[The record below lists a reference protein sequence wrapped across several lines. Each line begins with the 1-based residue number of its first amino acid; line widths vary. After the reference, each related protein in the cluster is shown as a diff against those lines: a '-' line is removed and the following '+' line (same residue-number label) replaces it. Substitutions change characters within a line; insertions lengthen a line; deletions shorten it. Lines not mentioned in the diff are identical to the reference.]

1 MLGQRLSNEQSN
13 VGPTKYVAVGPT
25 LNQRLGFGWRMVSV
39 LAGNIN
45 EDGSTHV
52 IVYGKLTHTDQYL
65 NISLQHKMSVL
76 RTLMRRA
83 EVMVTRLDCRTKE
96 MAHIQDSL
104 KTNGYKQWMFKVS
117 KPNQQQS
124 ITSTRPTINVGLSC
138 MQGTSEALTCMVK
151 AHGVSTFNRHIN

>member
-1 MLGQRLSNEQSN
+1 MFTTSTEPEQDS
-13 VGPTKYVAVGPT
+13 T
-25 LNQRLGFGWRMVSV
+25 LHFLDACV
-39 LAGNIN
+39 NIN

-65 NISLQHKMSVL
+65 NFSLQHKMSVL

-83 EVMVTRLDCRTKE
+83 EVMVTRPDCRTKE

-117 KPNQQQS
+117 KPNQQPS
-124 ITSTRPTINVGLSC
+124 VTSTRPTINVGLSC
-138 MQGTSEALTCMVK
+138 MQGTSEAFTCMVK
-151 AHGVSTFNRHIN
+151 AHGVSIFNRHIN